1 MRIFK
6 NVWVSD
12 TDLKHELVNQVW
24 QMKAPHVLITQFT
37 AMYTHMQR
45 LDVPASLTV
54 TICVYMLGL
63 CPPSNSPLFWNW
75 RTRSLNSNAYP
86 YHTHA

>member
-24 QMKAPHVLITQFT
+24 QMKAPYVLITQFT

-54 TICVYMLGL
+54 TICVY
-63 CPPSNSPLFWNW
+63 
-75 RTRSLNSNAYP
+75 
-86 YHTHA
+86 THARIVPSSQFSLILELENKITKF

>member
-1 MRIFK
+1 MRIFE

-24 QMKAPHVLITQFT
+24 QMKAPHVFVTQST
-37 AMYTHMQR
+37 AMYTHIQR

-54 TICVYMLGL
+54 TICVY
-63 CPPSNSPLFWNW
+63 
-75 RTRSLNSNAYP
+75 
-86 YHTHA
+86 THARIVPSSQFSLILELENKITKF

>member
-1 MRIFK
+1 MRIFE

-24 QMKAPHVLITQFT
+24 QMKAPYVFVTQFT

-45 LDVPASLTV
+45 VDVPASLNNMCARIV
-54 TICVYMLGL
+54 
-63 CPPSNSPLFWNW
+63 PSSQF
-75 RTRSLNSNAYP
+75 SLTLELENKI
-86 YHTHA
+86 TKF